1 MLWDKQQYT
10 NFWTISATFF
20 IWVNIHD
27 LFLHFF
33 LFFSLLC
40 IVSGL
45 NNVPIYV
52 RDKTS
57 GLTQKIENALDR
69 LEEEIFRYEH
79 LQNGKWKQLFIESYN
94 TLCTILLPS
103 RTSRGINLFKKI
115 FYIIRALSMWCHMNY
130 YVRRK
135 WLILSFVKKSSSLAF
150 FTKSSNRA
158 HTYPLDA
165 SSSF

>member
-1 MLWDKQQYT
+1 MLWGKQQYT
-10 NFWTISATFF
+10 TFCTISATFF

-94 TLCTILLPS
+94 TLCTLPS
-103 RTSRGINLFKKI
+103 RRRTSREINFFKNI
-115 FYIIRALSMWCHMNY
+115 LHYQSTQHVVSYELLRAEKMANIELC
-130 YVRRK
+130 
-135 WLILSFVKKSSSLAF
+135 
-150 FTKSSNRA
+150 
-158 HTYPLDA
+158 
-165 SSSF
+165 